1 MSDQIIKICGVTTP
15 DALACA
21 AEAGATHV
29 GFVWFAKSPRHL
41 PAERAKMLAAKT
53 PTGLLRVLLTVDI
66 EDGDLAAMI
75 EAVEPNVLQ
84 LHGSESPA
92 RVSEVRDRFG
102 RPVIKAIG
110 VSAAEDLDKARE
122 YEGPAD
128 FILLDARPPEGA
140 TRPGG
145 LGTPFE
151 WTLLRHQTFAKP
163 VILSGGL
170 TPENVAEAI
179 AITGV
184 RGVDAS
190 SGVEAQLGVKS
201 PPKIRAFVAAAKAAM
216 EALP

>member
-1 MSDQIIKICGVTTP
+1 
-15 DALACA
+15 
-21 AEAGATHV
+21 
-29 GFVWFAKSPRHL
+29 
-41 PAERAKMLAAKT
+41 MLASKT
-53 PTGLLRVLLTVDI
+53 PASLSRVLLTVDI

-75 EAVEPNVLQ
+75 EAVEPNMLQ
-84 LHGSESPA
+84 LHGSESPT
-92 RVSEVRDRFG
+92 RVSEVRGRFG

-110 VSAAEDLDKARE
+110 VSAAEDLEKARD

-140 TRPGG
+140 SRPGG

-151 WTLLRHQTFAKP
+151 WTLLRGQAFAKP

-190 SGVEAQLGVKS
+190 SGVESQLGVKS
-201 PPKIRAFVAAAKAAM
+201 PAKIRAFVTAAKAAM

>member
-1 MSDQIIKICGVTTP
+1 MSDPIIKICGVTTP
-15 DALACA
+15 DALSAA

-53 PTGLLRVLLTVDI
+53 PAGLSRVLMTVDI
-66 EDGDLAAMI
+66 ADGDLAAMI

-92 RVSEVRDRFG
+92 RVAELRERFG
-102 RPVIKAIG
+102 RQIIKVIA
-110 VSAAEDLDKARE
+110 VQSAEDLPKARE
-122 YEGPAD
+122 FEGPAD
-128 FILLDARPPEGA
+128 LILFDARPPEGA
-140 TRPGG
+140 SRPGG
-145 LGTPFE
+145 HGTPFE
-151 WTLLRHQTFAKP
+151 WTLLRGQAFAKP

-179 AITGV
+179 ALTGV
-184 RGVDAS
+184 RGVDVS
-190 SGVEAQLGVKS
+190 SGVESQLGVKS
-201 PPKIRAFVAAAKAAM
+201 PAKVRAFVAAAKAAM

>member
-1 MSDQIIKICGVTTP
+1 MSDPIIKICGVTTP
-15 DALACA
+15 DALTAA

-29 GFVWFAKSPRHL
+29 GFMWFAKSPRHL

-53 PTGLLRVLLTVDI
+53 PAGLSRVLVTVDVA
-66 EDGDLAAMI
+66 DGDLAAMV

-84 LHGSESPA
+84 LHGDESPA
-92 RVSEVRDRFG
+92 RVSELRDRFG
-102 RPVIKAIG
+102 RQIIKAIG
-110 VSAAEDLDKARE
+110 IQSAEDLAKARE

-140 TRPGG
+140 SRPGG

-151 WTLLRHQTFAKP
+151 WTLLRGQTFAKP

-179 AITGV
+179 ALTGV
-184 RGVDAS
+184 RGVDVS

-201 PPKIRAFVAAAKAAM
+201 PPKVRAFVAAAKAAM